1 MKWILDFFRRRA
13 DHELAQEMESHLEER
28 VADLTDSGMSE
39 QEARY
44 QARRE
49 FGNVVLYT
57 EISREVWKWV
67 WLETLLLDLRYGA
80 RMLRKNPGFT
90 LVAVA
95 TLALGIAVNTTIF
108 SLVSGWM
115 LKKPPVADPDRVVM
129 VVSTNAR
136 RNLERMR
143 VPAVDF
149 LAWKDANHV
158 FDSLAAA
165 DPYHDFSLTGAG
177 DPERLSGMRVTVN
190 YFRTLGVSAYLGR
203 TFSPG
208 EDQPGHEHIVVLTHG
223 L

>member
-39 QEARY
+39 REARY

-90 LVAVA
+90 LVAGT

-115 LKKPPVADPDRVVM
+115 FKKPGVADPDRVVM
-129 VVSTNAR
+129 VVANNAR
-136 RNLERMR
+136 RAVERGN
-143 VPAVDF
+143 VSAVDF
-149 LAWKDANHV
+149 QAWRDANHV
-158 FDSLAAA
+158 FASLAAA
-165 DPYHDFSLTGAG
+165 EAYHDFGLTGAG
-177 DPERLSGMRVTVN
+177 EPEYLSGMRVSAN
-190 YFRTLGVSAYLGR
+190 YFRTLGVSTLLGR

-208 EDQPGHEHIVVLTHG
+208 EDQPGHDHVV
-223 L
+223 